1 MATFDMTSKVTPGV
15 GANVVGIPST
25 RDQGEY
31 ARAFQAILDID
42 HHIKAGNAFTAGD
55 VFQLLKVPANTVITF
70 GGAEVVRAFDGT
82 TPTVDIDFA
91 GGDDIIDDGDVSAV
105 GYLAGGVNGQ
115 TNVVTTG
122 AASTFTQFVETEDTI
137 DVVLNAGANDVT
149 TGLLRVYGFLAVL
162 RPYGDAVPSLAP
174 RDQLG

>member
-15 GANVVGIPST
+15 GANTVGLVST

-31 ARAFQAILDID
+31 ARAFQATLDMEA
-42 HHIKAGNAFTAGD
+42 HLRAGNTFTAGD
-55 VFQLLKVPANTVITF
+55 VFQLLLVPANSIVLI
-70 GGAEVVRAFDGT
+70 GGAQVVKAFDGT

-105 GYLAGGVNGQ
+105 GYLAGGLNGQ

-122 AASTFTQFVETEDTI
+122 AASTFTQWVTDQDTI
-137 DVVLNAGANDVT
+137 DVVLNAGAADVT
-149 TGLLRVYGFLAVL
+149 EGILRVYGFIAKLD
-162 RPYGDAVPSLAP
+162 PYGGVHPGLAP
-174 RDQLG
+174 RDQLA